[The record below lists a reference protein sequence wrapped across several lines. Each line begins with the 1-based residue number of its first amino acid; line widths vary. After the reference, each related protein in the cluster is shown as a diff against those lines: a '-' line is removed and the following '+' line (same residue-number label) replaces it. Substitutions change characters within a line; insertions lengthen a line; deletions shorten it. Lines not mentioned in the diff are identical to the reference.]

1 VERVMKIVVS
11 IGGSV
16 LIENTD
22 PERVDAFAS
31 VLNDIAPNNSIFV
44 VVGGGETARKYI
56 SIGRALGANEAI
68 CDRIGID
75 VTRLNAYLLILALR
89 GAAYPEV
96 LRTYQDALVAERE
109 KKIVVMGGVSPGYTT
124 DAVSAI
130 LAEYVGADLL
140 INATSVDGV
149 YSSDPK
155 VNPESKRYEEMTAG
169 ELVEIVIRTKLDAGS
184 TSVID
189 PVGAK
194 VIERT
199 GIKTIVLDG
208 REPSNILRAFRGEK
222 IGTVILKG

>member
-1 VERVMKIVVS
+1 VERDMKIVVS

-16 LIENTD
+16 LIENAD
-22 PERVDAFAS
+22 PDRVDAFAS
-31 VLNDIAPNNSIFV
+31 VLNEIAPHNSIFV

-75 VTRLNAYLLILALR
+75 VTRLNAYLLILALK

-96 LRTYQDALVAERE
+96 VRTYQDALVAEGE
-109 KKIVVMGGVSPGYTT
+109 EIVVMGGVSPGYTT

-155 VNPESKRYEEMTAG
+155 INPESKRYEEMTAG

-194 VIERT
+194 VIERS

-208 REPSNILRAFRGEK
+208 RVPSNILKAFRGEK
-222 IGTVILKG
+222 IGTVIVRG